1 VLNEMVCDGDGLES
15 AVEWRYRRDVERA
28 HRLPTPRRQ
37 VVIRSGAALYRR
49 DIDYEEYR
57 VVVELD
63 GRRGH
68 AGVGAFRDAARDN
81 AALLAGR
88 VTLRYGWWD
97 VKCNA
102 CGSAL
107 QVATVLRAR
116 GWTGA
121 PTPCG
126 PTCAISAE
134 TFAR

>member
-1 VLNEMVCDGDGLES
+1 M
-15 AVEWRYRRDVERA
+15 
-28 HRLPTPRRQ
+28 
-37 VVIRSGAALYRR
+37 YRR
-49 DIDYEEYR
+49 DIDYGEYG

-68 AGVGAFRDAARDN
+68 AGVGALRDAARDN

-97 VKCNA
+97 VKCNP

-107 QVATVLRAR
+107 QVATVLQAR

-121 PTPCG
+121 PTSCG

-134 TFAR
+134 TLAR